1 MFPVCIAENL
11 EQLDRERRI
20 ELLQQRMN
28 DLRAAYQN
36 LRAEVQAIDRKRKR
50 AKQRERERAE
60 RAVEHSSSGA
70 SGSGSGGSASS
81 TKSEPDAVT
90 VAKS

>member
-1 MFPVCIAENL
+1 MCFAENL
-11 EQLDRERRI
+11 EQFDRERRI
-20 ELLQQRMN
+20 EMLQQQMS

-36 LRAEVQAIDRKRKR
+36 LRVEVQAVDRKRKR

-60 RAVEHSSSGA
+60 RAVEHSSS
-70 SGSGSGGSASS
+70 SGGSASS
-81 TKSEPDAVT
+81 TKSVPDAAT